1 MAAKEEPFRQPT
13 EAEEA
18 AYSVANALRLVRR
31 MSLDKQAQSMRSRL
45 ALRKMVE
52 ERLSHPL
59 LEQMK
64 SDEFDRNPLA
74 EDEALVVDEDAAAL
88 SRTLSG
94 IHGLPTASSSRRT
107 SLEDDGEPGEDAAAM
122 AAFEAKFM
130 RGPAAA
136 PAGAPSGAIGLN
148 VNSSELDDLVRLK
161 NLVMAH
167 DVTGEQHS
175 TLPHTT
181 LPSHH
186 HSHALHLSPAQ
197 AMASTPMS
205 LSPH

>member
-1 MAAKEEPFRQPT
+1 
-13 EAEEA
+13 
-18 AYSVANALRLVRR
+18 
-31 MSLDKQAQSMRSRL
+31 MSLDKQAQSTACSLLRWSRAFPSAAGADEVGRVRS
-45 ALRKMVE
+45 
-52 ERLSHPL
+52 
-59 LEQMK
+59 
-64 SDEFDRNPLA
+64 NPLA
-74 EDEALVVDEDAAAL
+74 EDEAQETRSA
-88 SRTLSG
+88 TLGKSSAV
-94 IHGLPTASSSRRT
+94 HGLPTASSSRRT

-175 TLPHTT
+175 TLPPTT
-181 LPSHH
+181 SHH
-186 HSHALHLSPAQ
+186 ITTHTPFISP
-197 AMASTPMS
+197 
-205 LSPH
+205 PHRRWPRPR

>member
-1 MAAKEEPFRQPT
+1 
-13 EAEEA
+13 
-18 AYSVANALRLVRR
+18 
-31 MSLDKQAQSMRSRL
+31 MRSRL

-107 SLEDDGEPGEDAAAM
+107 SLEDDGEPGEDAA
-122 AAFEAKFM
+122 
-130 RGPAAA
+130 
-136 PAGAPSGAIGLN
+136 
-148 VNSSELDDLVRLK
+148 
-161 NLVMAH
+161 VMAH

-181 LPSHH
+181 SHH
-186 HSHALHLSPAQ
+186 ITTHTPYLS
-197 AMASTPMS
+197 
-205 LSPH
+205 LPHRRRPRPR